1 MSKVISF
8 NTLIPNFIPSKNIGI
23 NGLGIIYGNI
33 QFAQGHCFISA
44 SIFMHNTS
52 VKNNCVFI
60 IKITVIDQNYTTLHE
75 NILKIDTSKSYM
87 LASDQR
93 FLGETYFHVPSAY
106 KGKKLKIIMN
116 VQCIY
121 DSGSGLVT
129 NWFPYKHTEE
139 VIAE

>member
-1 MSKVISF
+1 MSRVISF
-8 NTLIPNFIPSKNIGI
+8 RTLIPNFIPSKNIGV

-33 QFAQGHCFISA
+33 EFARGHCFISA

-52 VKNNCVFI
+52 VKNNCIFI
-60 IKITVIDQNYTTLHE
+60 IKITVIDQNYRTIHE
-75 NILKIDTSKSYM
+75 NILKIDTSQSYM

-93 FLGETYFHVPSAY
+93 FLGETSFHVPSAY
-106 KGKKLKIIMN
+106 KGKKLKIKMSM
-116 VQCIY
+116 QCIY

-129 NWFPYKHTEE
+129 NWFPSTHTEE